1 MPSSEPDHQR
11 SGRPPAPLLTNIDG
25 DDAPSS
31 DDDHGVQGRN
41 RSADTLTV
49 WQLCNRFEQTVTDA
63 FPDEVWVQGAISD
76 LSRSNNGH
84 VYFNLV
90 DPTDEMGTSTAA
102 VLPVALFSSTK
113 FLVNRILRKAGGMRM
128 HDGIEIRIR
137 GRVAYYP
144 PQGRVQLVMS
154 LIDPAFTLGQ
164 MVTARARLLDQLTED
179 GLLEANHEVPFPA
192 LPLRVALITSN
203 GSAAFHDFVD
213 ELDRSGHPFSITLLD
228 SRVQGIEAVPT
239 LAAAVTATA
248 ELDVDVVVVVRGG
261 GARTDLVAFDHES
274 VATAIATCPHPV
286 VIGVGHETDRSVADE
301 VAKVSAKT
309 PTACAA
315 VLIDAVGQYAARL
328 DGATNRLAALTS
340 LHLDSSRRRLFGCG
354 TRLVGAA
361 GRVVDR
367 QQVELDHAAR
377 RLSRSPTRLL
387 ERADQDLDTV
397 SARLAVYDPASALRR
412 GWTITHTEDGEL
424 VRSVDQVGAGTV
436 LRTTTMDG
444 TISSRVSEEGDQ

>member
-1 MPSSEPDHQR
+1 MTDTDGDGAPSFGGPEPD
-11 SGRPPAPLLTNIDG
+11 G
-25 DDAPSS
+25 
-31 DDDHGVQGRN
+31 
-41 RSADTLTV
+41 DTLTV
-49 WQLCNRFEQTVTDA
+49 GQLCRRFEQTVTDA

-76 LSRSNNGH
+76 LTRSNNGH

-90 DPTDEMGTSTAA
+90 DPTDEMGTSTTA

-154 LIDPAFTLGQ
+154 LIDPTFTLGQ
-164 MVTARARLLDQLTED
+164 MVTARARLLEQLAED

-192 LPLRVALITSN
+192 LPLRVALVTSN

-228 SRVQGIEAVPT
+228 SRVQGMEAVPT
-239 LAAAVTATA
+239 LAAAISATA
-248 ELDVDVVVVVRGG
+248 DLDVDVVVVARGG

-274 VATAIATCPHPV
+274 VATAIATCRHPV
-286 VIGVGHETDRSVADE
+286 VVGVGHETDRSVADE
-301 VAKVSAKT
+301 VANTSAKT

-315 VLIDAVGQYAARL
+315 VLIDAVGQYVHRL
-328 DGATNRLAALTS
+328 DGATNRLVALTT
-340 LHLDSSRRRLFGCG
+340 LHLGSSRRRLFGCG

-367 QQVELDHAAR
+367 QQIELDHATR
-377 RLSRSPTRLL
+377 RLGRAPGRLL
-387 ERADQDLDTV
+387 TDAGQDLDTV
-397 SARLAVYDPASALRR
+397 SARLAVYDPTSALRR
-412 GWTITHTEDGEL
+412 GWTITHTEDGDL
-424 VRSVDQVGAGTV
+424 VRSPDQVAAGTV

-444 TISSRVSEEGDQ
+444 TIRSRVTDDQGEQ